1 MESLGSNKDVHSNE
15 HDNAQNIHEI
25 QIVLL
30 LALESYLG
38 ATMTEE
44 TQATVVQYHDVTA
57 AAYRIRRGVKE
68 TPLEV
73 CALII
78 LLMYPSCKVFSMLY
92 KYRNPGSCRKC

>member
-1 MESLGSNKDVHSNE
+1 MEPSD
-15 HDNAQNIHEI
+15 
-25 QIVLL
+25 IVLL
-30 LALESYLG
+30 VHVALESDLG

-73 CALII
+73 CALIVS
-78 LLMYPSCKVFSMLY
+78 LMQ
-92 KYRNPGSCRKC
+92 

>member
-1 MESLGSNKDVHSNE
+1 MGP
-15 HDNAQNIHEI
+15 HD
-25 QIVLL
+25 IVLL
-30 LALESYLG
+30 VHVVLESDLG

-73 CALII
+73 CALIVSLI
-78 LLMYPSCKVFSMLY
+78 Q
-92 KYRNPGSCRKC
+92 